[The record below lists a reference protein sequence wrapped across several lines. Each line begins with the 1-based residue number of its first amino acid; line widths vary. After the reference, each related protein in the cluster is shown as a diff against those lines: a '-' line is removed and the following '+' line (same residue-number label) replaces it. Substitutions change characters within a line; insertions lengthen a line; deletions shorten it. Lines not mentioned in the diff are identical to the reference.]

1 MAKYCSN
8 CGNKVDENAY
18 ICLKCGVVVNNNMY
32 NQNSNI
38 EDKGGFGWG
47 ALGFF
52 VPMAGLILYLI
63 WKNERPKTA
72 KSAGI
77 GALVSVVLNILLVIF
92 MIFMAFS
99 FEDVYDDHYY
109 YDDYYYNFE

>member
-18 ICLKCGVVVNNNMY
+18 ICLKCGVVVNNSMN

-38 EDKGGFGWG
+38 EDKGGFVWG
-47 ALGFF
+47 LLGFF
-52 VPMAGLILYLI
+52 VPVAGLILYLV

-72 KSAGI
+72 KNVGI
-77 GALVSVVLNILLVIF
+77 GALLSVVLNILLVVF
-92 MIFMAFS
+92 MILFAFS
-99 FEDVYDDHYY
+99 IEDVYDDHYY